1 MRKVQV
7 NDTSLSELKLSLYT
21 NVDEDELNSYID
33 ALVEQCRD
41 KWSDLSQD
49 YNLFEE
55 YILDQFDVDYLFES
69 GIIKIES
76 EFLKTKD
83 D

>member
-1 MRKVQV
+1 M
-7 NDTSLSELKLSLYT
+7 NDTNLSELKLSLYT
-21 NVDEDELNSYID
+21 NVDKDRLNYYID
-33 ALVEQCRD
+33 TLVEQCKD

-55 YILDQFDVDYLFES
+55 YVLDQFDVDYLFES

-76 EFLKTKD
+76 EFLNTKD

>member
-1 MRKVQV
+1 MS
-7 NDTSLSELKLSLYT
+7 DTKLSELKLSLHT
-21 NVDEDELNSYID
+21 NVDEDKLNAYID
-33 ALVEQCRD
+33 TLVEQCRD

-69 GIIKIES
+69 GIIKIECD
-76 EFLKTKD
+76 FLKAKGN
-83 D
+83 

>member
-1 MRKVQV
+1 MS
-7 NDTSLSELKLSLYT
+7 DTKLSELKLSLYT
-21 NVDEDELNSYID
+21 NVDEDKLNVYID
-33 ALVEQCRD
+33 TLVDQCRD

-69 GIIKIES
+69 GIIKIECD
-76 EFLKTKD
+76 FLKVKGS
-83 D
+83 

>member
-1 MRKVQV
+1 M
-7 NDTSLSELKLSLYT
+7 NDTSLSELKLSLST
-21 NVDEDELNSYID
+21 NVDHDKLNAYID
-33 ALVEQCRD
+33 TLVEQCKD

>member
-1 MRKVQV
+1 MSKT
-7 NDTSLSELKLSLYT
+7 NLSGLKLSLYT
-21 NVDEDELNSYID
+21 NVDKDRLNSYID
-33 ALVEQCRD
+33 TLVEQCRD

-76 EFLKTKD
+76 EFLKAKD

>member
-1 MRKVQV
+1 M
-7 NDTSLSELKLSLYT
+7 NNTSLSELKLSLYT
-21 NVDEDELNSYID
+21 NVDEDKLNAYVD
-33 ALVEQCRD
+33 TLVEQCRD

-83 D
+83 N

>member
-1 MRKVQV
+1 M
-7 NDTSLSELKLSLYT
+7 NDTNLSELKLSLYT
-21 NVDEDELNSYID
+21 NVDKDRLNVYID
-33 ALVEQCRD
+33 TLIEQCRD

>member
-1 MRKVQV
+1 MS
-7 NDTSLSELKLSLYT
+7 NTSLSELKLSLYT
-21 NVDEDELNSYID
+21 NVDEDKLNSYID
-33 ALVEQCRD
+33 TLVEQCKD

-76 EFLKTKD
+76 EFLNTKD

>member
-1 MRKVQV
+1 MS
-7 NDTSLSELKLSLYT
+7 NTSLSELKLSLYT
-21 NVDEDELNSYID
+21 NVDKDRLNVYID
-33 ALVEQCRD
+33 TLIEQCRD

>member
-1 MRKVQV
+1 MSKT
-7 NDTSLSELKLSLYT
+7 NLSGLKLSLYT
-21 NVDEDELNSYID
+21 NVDKDRLNSYID
-33 ALVEQCRD
+33 TLVEQCRD

-83 D
+83 N

>member
-1 MRKVQV
+1 M
-7 NDTSLSELKLSLYT
+7 NDTNLSELKLSLYT
-21 NVDEDELNSYID
+21 NVDKDRLNYYID
-33 ALVEQCRD
+33 TLVEQCRD

-55 YILDQFDVDYLFES
+55 YVLDQFDVDYLFES
-69 GIIKIES
+69 DIIKIES

-83 D
+83 N